1 MSTFTVFVM
10 KDKIILYFMT
20 LTKSFLQG
28 SPKAQTYL
36 VIGKV
41 PYKLLVLHVSN
52 PSSIIPPWNTK
63 IHNYVMFIFGFVNK
77 YLAST
82 SNVLLLHD
90 DNHQGLRDIVLLHN
104 YNYKIH
110 SKWAIAN
117 SLHCTSPEF
126 LSRKVLFYPKSSLS
140 SKIFFQIFSLRCPI
154 VSTY

>member
-1 MSTFTVFVM
+1 MFIMCILIRAPSFFPFKPHANWWKHVLAFSCGIKGGHKSLASKFWKDHPILEKNDYMSTFTVFVM

-36 VIGKV
+36 VIGEV

-82 SNVLLLHD
+82 SNVLLFHD
-90 DNHQGLRDIVLLHN
+90 DNH
-104 YNYKIH
+104 
-110 SKWAIAN
+110 
-117 SLHCTSPEF
+117 
-126 LSRKVLFYPKSSLS
+126 
-140 SKIFFQIFSLRCPI
+140 
-154 VSTY
+154 